1 MNLTN
6 LFNEQLIFFVE
17 SEKKENTIKEIVR
30 DLKKMKIIKKEDKIL
45 KKIFEREQLGS
56 TGIGKGIAIPHCKVK
71 DIKKS
76 IVAIGIS
83 RKGVDFNSNDHNLT
97 HLIVLVISPID
108 KPTQHLQIL
117 ASAAHLAK
125 KVFPIINKLINLKTK
140 TEVYKF
146 LRELEQDNG

>member
-17 SEKKENTIKEIVR
+17 SEDKESTIKEIVLN
-30 DLKKMKIIKKEDKIL
+30 LKKQKIIKKEDKII

-76 IVAIGIS
+76 IVAVGVSKQGI
-83 RKGVDFNSNDHNLT
+83 DFDSNDKNLT

-117 ASAAHLAK
+117 AAAAHLAK
-125 KVFPIINKLINLKTK
+125 KVFPLIKKLMNLKTA
-140 TEVYKF
+140 TEVYKY
-146 LRELEQDNG
+146 LRELEQENR